1 MNINPDHTRISAWI
15 NDTQR
20 TILEHD
26 IDSTINQFK
35 ENYIGII
42 DDSQLLQN
50 ILRARRFFSSS
61 AYFGYRLGKNMLT
74 LCPTNLTKNYDLYF
88 TDCNG
93 VVKTDVHESLS
104 ALDRAI
110 EAKSKKIPVIAF
122 FGGSTMMGYA
132 SHLPK
137 FTIPAQV
144 EKLLLLKYGYQTCCI
159 NFGIAGTSSIDA
171 LNILDSDV
179 INQYQPDTVIF
190 YDGWNCCTQYIFKTL
205 VSETPEL
212 NSKIKIYDRQSLFS
226 MVHDNY
232 IKRSYDFLWLLKHLL
247 VVSTMNAF
255 SSLMVFSKNK
265 TLKKCITQWLQRL
278 PVKRGLQ
285 VLYPDF
291 YNHFPLKNDLQETL
305 ASKAAHSYIRIHETA
320 RKHCAIEE
328 IQFLTFLQPLQDLGN
343 KILTDTETK
352 NSEIS
357 HNSLISANIFR
368 SFYSEIK
375 KHLITKPEYFDLT
388 DCFDNVLQEI
398 YIDDGHI
405 NAYGNYLV
413 ADQISAVIYNSKK
426 ISSSVSRC

>member
-1 MNINPDHTRISAWI
+1 MNINHSNNRISAWI
-15 NDTQR
+15 NETQQN
-20 TILEHD
+20 ILEKD
-26 IDSTINQFK
+26 IDSIIEQFK
-35 ENYIGII
+35 ENYIGKLSYLPI
-42 DDSQLLQN
+42 SQD
-50 ILRARRFFSSS
+50 ILRSRRFFSSS

-110 EAKSKKIPVIAF
+110 EAKSKQIPVIVF
-122 FGGSTMMGYA
+122 FGGSTMMGDG
-132 SHLPK
+132 SRLPK

-190 YDGWNCCTQYIFKTL
+190 YDGWNCCTQYIFKVL

-226 MVHDNY
+226 IVHDNY
-232 IKRSYDFLWLLKHLL
+232 IKRSYDFVWLLKYLL
-247 VVSTMNAF
+247 VISTINTF

-265 TLKKCITQWLQRL
+265 TLKKFITQCLQRL
-278 PVKRGLQ
+278 PIYYGKQ
-285 VLYPDF
+285 AMYADI
-291 YNHFPLKNDLQETL
+291 YNNLPEGDALQESL
-305 ASKAAHSYIRIHETA
+305 ATKAAQSYIRIHETA
-320 RKHCAIEE
+320 RKHCAIDE

-343 KILTDTETK
+343 KHLTDTEIK
-352 NSEIS
+352 NCELS
-357 HNSLISANIFR
+357 HSSLISANMFK
-368 SFYSEIK
+368 SFYHEIK
-375 KHLITKPEYFDLT
+375 KQLLMKPSYFDLT
-388 DCFDNVLQEI
+388 DCFDNAPQEI

-413 ADQISAVIYNSKK
+413 ADRISEVIYNSKK
-426 ISSSVSRC
+426 